1 MRLSGQC
8 SAWGAL
14 MAFQVDR
21 SAFDPDSG
29 FEYYI
34 CFKPPIEVDG
44 DEVESRISIEAA
56 VSVSETGDVADLC
69 FMLPKVCRNEHS
81 LSFLKR
87 DPSVN
92 CVENRVF
99 ISIPG
104 LNGDA
109 VFNAPATLEL
119 DHAGR
124 IVAIEINGCIPKTS
138 TFTPAHA

>member
-1 MRLSGQC
+1 
-8 SAWGAL
+8 

-34 CFKPPIEVDG
+34 CFKPPVEVDG

-92 CVENRVF
+92 CVENRIF
-99 ISIPG
+99 ISIPD

>member
-1 MRLSGQC
+1 MRC
-8 SAWGAL
+8 
-14 MAFQVDR
+14 
-21 SAFDPDSG
+21 
-29 FEYYI
+29 
-34 CFKPPIEVDG
+34 K
-44 DEVESRISIEAA
+44 SRISIEAA
-56 VSVSETGDVADLC
+56 VSVSETGDVADLS
-69 FMLPKVCRNEHS
+69 FLLPKVCRNDYA

-87 DPSVN
+87 DPTVT

-99 ISIPG
+99 ISLPG